1 MNNYTDADNYEVGYG
16 KPPISARFPKGI
28 SGNPSGRRKRA
39 PDFGSE
45 LLQELNTKVV
55 INENGKRKVIT
66 KRQGMAKQ
74 LVNKAVTG
82 NLMATRIVIPHYQQE
97 LVKIA
102 EQWQKS
108 LSNPNLDVRDLSTD
122 ELMAL
127 IQAGAEESVRP
138 KLEKS
143 LRVEIRKSI
152 RTELEQSIRA
162 DLEKSIR
169 RELEKSIGADANGRK
184 RGSRPKTTGGTV
196 KNARVSRP
204 KTD

>member
-1 MNNYTDADNYEVGYG
+1 MNNYSDTENYQVGYG
-16 KPPISARFPKGI
+16 KPPISAQFPKGV

-45 LLQELNTKVV
+45 LLQELNSKLV

-74 LVNKAVTG
+74 LVNKAVIG
-82 NLMATRIVIPHYQQE
+82 NLTATRIVIPHYQQE

-108 LSNPNLDVRDLSTD
+108 LSNPNVNVRDLTTD
-122 ELMAL
+122 ELIAL
-127 IQAGAEESVRP
+127 SEAGAEESVRP

-143 LRVEIRKSI
+143 LRVELRKSI
-152 RTELEQSIRA
+152 KAELEQ
-162 DLEKSIR
+162 SIR
-169 RELEKSIGADANGRK
+169 RELEKSIGADANAKK
-184 RGSRPKTTGGTV
+184 RGSRPKTLGDGV
-196 KNARVSRP
+196 KNARVGRLM
-204 KTD
+204 TD

>member
-1 MNNYTDADNYEVGYG
+1 MNNYSDTDNYQVGYG
-16 KPPISARFPKGI
+16 RPPISARFPKGV

-45 LLQELNTKVV
+45 LLQELNTKVA
-55 INENGKRKVIT
+55 INENGKRKLIT
-66 KRQGMAKQ
+66 KREGMAKQ
-74 LVNKAVTG
+74 LVNKAVIG
-82 NLMATRIVIPHYQQE
+82 NLMAMRIVIPHYQQE

-108 LSNPNLDVRDLSTD
+108 PSNPNLDVRDLTTD
-122 ELMAL
+122 ELIAL

-143 LRVEIRKSI
+143 LRAELRKSI
-152 RTELEQSIRA
+152 RAELEQSIRA

-169 RELEKSIGADANGRK
+169 RELERSIGADVNSRK
-184 RGSRPKTTGGTV
+184 RGGRPRATEGKG
-196 KNARVSRP
+196 
-204 KTD
+204 

>member
-1 MNNYTDADNYEVGYG
+1 MNNYCDTDNYQVGYG
-16 KPPISARFPKGI
+16 RPPISAQFSKGV

-45 LLQELNTKVV
+45 LLQELNTKVA

-74 LVNKAVTG
+74 LVNKAVFG
-82 NLMATRIVIPHYQQE
+82 NLTAMRIVIPHYQQE

-108 LSNPNLDVRDLSTD
+108 LSNPNLDVRNLTTD
-122 ELMAL
+122 ELIAL

-138 KLEKS
+138 MLEKS
-143 LRVEIRKSI
+143 LRVELRKSI
-152 RTELEQSIRA
+152 RAELEQSIRA

-169 RELEKSIGADANGRK
+169 REFEKSIGADSNGRK
-184 RGSRPKTTGGTV
+184 RDSRPKTTRRMG
-196 KNARVSRP
+196 
-204 KTD
+204 

>member
-1 MNNYTDADNYEVGYG
+1 MSNYSDADYYEVGYR
-16 KPPISARFPKGI
+16 KPPKSAQFPKGV

-45 LLQELNTKVV
+45 LLQELNSKL
-55 INENGKRKVIT
+55 IISENGKQKVIT
-66 KRQGMAKQ
+66 KRVGMAKQ

-108 LSNPNLDVRDLSTD
+108 RSNPNLDARDLTDD
-122 ELMAL
+122 ELIAA
-127 IQAGAEESVRP
+127 IQASAEESARA

-143 LRVEIRKSI
+143 LRVELRKTIR
-152 RTELEQSIRA
+152 
-162 DLEKSIR
+162 
-169 RELEKSIGADANGRK
+169 
-184 RGSRPKTTGGTV
+184 
-196 KNARVSRP
+196 
-204 KTD
+204 